1 MSPLNK
7 LKSGVFTLEFKRKLP
22 QNTGKRK
29 ERKMNIS
36 EIQEQK

>member
-22 QNTGKRK
+22 QNAGKMGDGDNLEVK
-29 ERKMNIS
+29 
-36 EIQEQK
+36 